1 MRPCRLFRWRI
12 LVGFLVCGVVAAWM
26 TPADVAIAAED
37 DVAENLGFRV
47 PDGFEVSLYADD
59 DLAHDIYSMTVDSH
73 GRVVVAGRGYVKI
86 LHDDDRDGTADRAT
100 LFSDRPKSGA
110 HGMYFDGDDLLCSG
124 DDALMKLRDSD
135 GDGVADGEPE
145 IWSRLRSPEHG
156 ANGIVKGPDGWIY
169 VACGNDAG
177 VSEKHASTPYSPV
190 KKPQCGAIV
199 RFSPD
204 GKKSEIFAHG
214 FRNPYDL
221 DFNEHGHLFTVDADG
236 ERDQYLPWYAP
247 NRLFDV
253 AQGMHHGWVLKG
265 WSRSW
270 NRPAYFY
277 DSVERLVEIG
287 RGSPTGLVV
296 YRHRQFP
303 EHYRGGVFSAC
314 WTLGRVYYFPLTPKG
329 SSYESKTEIFM
340 ETTGQIGFAPVDL
353 AVGPE
358 GDLFVAI
365 GGRGT
370 RGSVFRVR
378 YAKAKPIEQPKE
390 EILQVLDADQPL
402 ASWSRAKWLPKA
414 RNVDAQRFD
423 AVITD
428 DFGDAARRIR
438 CVQIREELGGE
449 PTSEAMRSLG
459 GREDPLLRATAARML
474 CTRNRRFADQID
486 KAAQGRRD
494 RGFRFGSTLKLLVF
508 DSHPLVRRHA
518 WDVNRFWMSHLAS
531 RWSTQACDEV
541 DRRSRDAAMSLCVE
555 LPLGKEMGRP
565 SPDPDNETEEELQS
579 RLVSEFSELA
589 ESTLSFARDSE
600 GERRQQLAYRSAGQM
615 RVALANPSVKPQPNT
630 DILFDIFAF
639 TSDANLRV
647 ECLRLVQLACGDVR
661 TTEQQPDFYAG
672 YAPANEDKLPGES
685 KRRIV
690 AHVLKT
696 FPTESRIENFEI
708 ARLLG
713 MLATDDAS
721 AVLKTLLCI
730 SSKSSP
736 SDDIHFLI
744 VASRLPGER
753 DAATT
758 ALTSVALVD
767 LHYKMAARKWE
778 PSRNWPLVV
787 GELFEELCKRDPAL
801 ADTLVARPQFE
812 LPEHSLFAT
821 RMKGETRR
829 VAARKLL
836 QFAKNADDDVRWTSE
851 MVDVVAE
858 LPADEVLPV
867 LRERFDEDFGLRDSI
882 VLVLAKNPSEDDRG
896 RLVWALS
903 SPQGS
908 VVHMAAAALA
918 KLSAPGTPDEIS
930 AALSTL
936 RSYTAEDRGDRKRF
950 AVVRQTLDGL
960 ARHWSGEKIEIDE
973 GADGKTL
980 AETYRP
986 WFEWFTR
993 THPEAAKKL
1002 AQSPGVDAAA
1012 WAKRLAG
1019 IDWNAG
1025 DAARGKI
1032 VFERRSCHRCHGA
1045 TGRLG
1050 PDLAGAASRFSR
1062 EDLLAAIY
1070 DPNRDVSPLYQ
1081 TTQITTRGGQTHF
1094 GLLVYE
1100 SPEGTLL
1107 QTGPDTTIRVTDEDY
1122 GARRASRMSLMPTGL
1137 LDGVSDAEIAD
1148 LYEHMRS
1155 LDGRRPD

>member
-1 MRPCRLFRWRI
+1 MAPA
-12 LVGFLVCGVVAAWM
+12 GF
-26 TPADVAIAAED
+26 AIAAD
-37 DVAENLGFRV
+37 DVAAEKEQKNLGFRV
-47 PDGFEVSLYADD
+47 PEGFEVALYADD
-59 DLAHDIYSMTVDSH
+59 DLAHDIYSMTIDAH
-73 GRVVVAGRGYVKI
+73 GRVVVAGAGYVKI
-86 LHDDDRDGTADRAT
+86 LHDDDGDGRADRAT

-110 HGMYFDGDDLLCSG
+110 HGMYFDGDDLICTG
-124 DDALMKLRDSD
+124 DDALMKLRDTD

-145 IWSRLRSPEHG
+145 IWSRLRNPEHG
-156 ANGIVKGPDGWIY
+156 ANGIVKGPDGWFY

-190 KKPQCGAIV
+190 KKPECGAIV

-247 NRLFDV
+247 CRLFDV

-270 NRPAYFY
+270 NRPAYFF

-303 EHYRGGVFSAC
+303 KHYRGGVLSAC

-358 GDLFVAI
+358 GNLFVAI

-378 YAKAKPIEQPKE
+378 YAKAKAVEAAKDE
-390 EILQVLDADQPL
+390 DALLRVLDADQPL
-402 ASWSRAKWLPKA
+402 ASWSRAKWGPVSKKLGRDSFNKRVAQLPDEKEVSGTIRAVQVLTELFDGVGDSAVSQIENSVHHRALSAALWSIGRDADPERRKA
-414 RNVDAQRFD
+414 RFIADGGKDDPDALAAPWYGRFD
-423 AVITD
+423 
-428 DFGDAARRIR
+428 RRSVLLLCSDSR
-438 CVQIREELGGE
+438 F
-449 PTSEAMRSLG
+449 
-459 GREDPLLRATAARML
+459 PLLKRSAAESGQQWL
-474 CTRNRRFADQID
+474 AFYEDAEE
-486 KAAQGRRD
+486 KLALP
-494 RGFRFGSTLKLLVF
+494 STY
-508 DSHPLVRRHA
+508 P
-518 WDVNRFWMSHLAS
+518 
-531 RWSTQACDEV
+531 E
-541 DRRSRDAAMSLCVE
+541 RRSRDASLLAMQRYLDRLSAAEADAALSSTWNFSRGSFYE
-555 LPLGKEMGRP
+555 LPKLPPELHSDGVRRFVGVLRIKI
-565 SPDPDNETEEELQS
+565 SLSDVTKNDLVDPLCD
-579 RLVSEFSELA
+579 V
-589 ESTLSFARDSE
+589 LSFAREEDMQAE
-600 GERRQQLAYRSAGQM
+600 
-615 RVALANPSVKPQPNT
+615 
-630 DILFDIFAF
+630 ILRAMQI
-639 TSDANLRV
+639 
-647 ECLRLVQLACGDVR
+647 ACGDMR
-661 TTEQQPDFYAG
+661 TSEQQPDFYAG
-672 YAPANEDKLPGES
+672 YAPIKDAVLGRGTHRRLTSLLLSQFPG
-685 KRRIV
+685 
-690 AHVLKT
+690 
-696 FPTESRIENFEI
+696 ESRIENYEI

-713 MLATDDAS
+713 MLAPDDAS
-721 AVLKTLLCI
+721 AVFKTLLCI

-736 SDDIHFLI
+736 ADDIHFLI

-787 GELFEELCKRDPAL
+787 GELFDELCKRDAAL
-801 ADTLVARPQFE
+801 ADALVARAQFG
-812 LPEHSLFAT
+812 LPEHSLFAA
-821 RMKGETRR
+821 RMKGETKLA
-829 VAARKLL
+829 AARKLL
-836 QFAKNADDDVRWTSE
+836 AFTEKADDDVRWTSE

-858 LPADEVLPV
+858 LPAEEVLPAV
-867 LRERFDEDFGLRDSI
+867 RERFDEDFGLRDSI
-882 VLVLAKNPSEDDRG
+882 ALVLAKNPAGEDRG
-896 RLVWALS
+896 RLVASLAS
-903 SPQGS
+903 AQAN
-908 VVHMAAAALA
+908 VVRAAAVALA
-918 KLSAPGTPDEIS
+918 KLSAPGSADEIG
-930 AALSTL
+930 AALATL
-936 RSYTAEDRGDRKRF
+936 RSYAADERGDRKQF
-950 AVVRQTLDGL
+950 AAVRQALGGL

-973 GADGKTL
+973 SAAAKSL
-980 AETYRP
+980 VEVYRP
-986 WFEWFTR
+986 WFEWFER
-993 THPEAAKKL
+993 AHPEAAKKL

-1012 WAKRLAG
+1012 WAKRLAA

-1025 DAARGKI
+1025 DATRGRA

-1081 TTQITTRGGQTHF
+1081 TTQLTARGGQTYF

-1137 LDGVSDAEIAD
+1137 LDGVADGEIAD
-1148 LYEHMRS
+1148 LYEHLRS
-1155 LDGRRPD
+1155 LDGRRRD